1 MENNINLLSDREI
14 EVLQLVGQG
23 KSNKEIA
30 VDLNISINTVKV
42 HIGNIFQKIDVAS
55 RTEATLFA
63 IEHGIIKSPASPTPE
78 IEVEAPIIPEVEE
91 IPTPL
96 DFFRRNR
103 WIILILGVL
112 LVTGLY
118 FMVAKPAFL
127 MSQDP
132 PAEITQQKWETL
144 APLNA
149 PRSSMAFAIF
159 EGKIIV
165 IAGHSVSGAL
175 SSVEM
180 FDPTTNKWSAL
191 SEKPTAVYDASAV
204 VIGEKI
210 YVPGGVTQDG
220 TPTKVMDVFN
230 PRKNTWEQAADLP
243 VAISAYGLASYEG
256 QIFLFGG
263 SDSAKALDSVWRY
276 DPITDSWHDGTPMP
290 TARMYPSVL
299 ADAGKIYVM
308 GGSDGDRQLNTN
320 ESYSPYTE
328 LEKENPW
335 KKEPDLPE
343 KLSGYAAI
351 KLYDKISVIGGKSSV
366 SGAIDQFHY
375 SATEKE
381 WQIANINPDNTNV
394 ISEASY
400 VLLGEYI
407 YAIGGVVRGGF
418 LDSVSRYQAMYTI
431 LLPLTIN

>member
-1 MENNINLLSDREI
+1 MENNISLLSDREI

-42 HIGNIFQKIDVAS
+42 HIGNIFQKINVAS

-78 IEVEAPIIPEVEE
+78 IEVEDQIVPAVEE
-91 IPTPL
+91 IPTPVG
-96 DFFRRNR
+96 FFQRNR
-103 WIILILGVL
+103 WILWVFGML

-118 FMVAKPAFL
+118 ILIAKPAFL
-127 MSQDP
+127 MSQNP

-144 APLNA
+144 ASLNA
-149 PRSSMAFAIF
+149 PRSSMAVAIF
-159 EGKIIV
+159 EGKIIA
-165 IAGHSVSGAL
+165 IAGHSDSGAL
-175 SSVEM
+175 TSVEM
-180 FDPTTNKWSAL
+180 FDPATNTWSAL

-210 YVPGGVTQDG
+210 YIPGGMTQDG
-220 TPTKVMDVFN
+220 SPTKVVEVFN
-230 PRKNTWEQAADLP
+230 PRKNAWERAADLP

-263 SDSAKALDSVWRY
+263 SDSAKVLDSVWRY
-276 DPITDSWHDGTPMP
+276 DPITDSWHAGTLMP
-290 TARMYPSVL
+290 TPRMYPSVL

-308 GGSDGDRQLNTN
+308 GGSDGDSQLNTN

-335 KKEPDLPE
+335 RKEPDLPE
-343 KLSGYAAI
+343 KLSSYAAI
-351 KLYDKISVIGGKSSV
+351 KLYDKISIIGGKSSV

-375 SATEKE
+375 SVTAKE
-381 WQIANINPDNTNV
+381 WQITNINPDTTST

-407 YAIGGVVRGGF
+407 YAIGGMAGEGF

>member
-30 VDLNISINTVKV
+30 VNLNISINTVKV
-42 HIGNIFQKIDVAS
+42 HIGNIFQKINVAS

-63 IEHGIIKSPASPTPE
+63 IEHGIIKSPATPIPE
-78 IEVEAPIIPEVEE
+78 IEAEVTSIE
-91 IPTPL
+91 IVDEQPTPPNV
-96 DFFRRNR
+96 FRRYR
-103 WIILILGVL
+103 WIL
-112 LVTGLY
+112 LVFGLLLVASLY
-118 FMVAKPAFL
+118 LLIAKPAFL
-127 MSQDP
+127 MLQEP
-132 PAEITQQKWETL
+132 PPEIPQQKWETL
-144 APLNA
+144 ASLNT
-149 PRSSMAFAIF
+149 PRSSMAVAIF
-159 EGKIIV
+159 EGKIII
-165 IAGHSVSGAL
+165 IAGHSDSEVL

-180 FDPTTNKWSAL
+180 FDPTTNAWSAL

-220 TPTKVMDVFN
+220 SPTTVVEVFN
-230 PRKNTWEQAADLP
+230 PRKNTWEQAAELP

-256 QIFLFGG
+256 QVFLFGG
-263 SDSAKALDSVWRY
+263 SDSTKVLDSVWRY
-276 DPITDSWHDGTPMP
+276 DPITDSWHEGTPMP
-290 TARMYPSVL
+290 TARMFPSVL

-308 GGSDGDRQLNTN
+308 GGSDGESKLNTN

-335 KKEPDLPE
+335 QTEPNLPE
-343 KLSGYAAI
+343 KLYGYTAI

-375 SATEKE
+375 SATQQE
-381 WQIANINPDNTNV
+381 WLIANINPETTSA
-394 ISEASY
+394 ISEAAY

-407 YAIGGVVRGGF
+407 YAIGGMVVEGY

>member
-42 HIGNIFQKIDVAS
+42 HIGNIFQKINVAS

-78 IEVEAPIIPEVEE
+78 IEVEAPIVPVVEE
-91 IPTPL
+91 IATPL
-96 DFFRRNR
+96 DFFRRKR
-103 WIILILGVL
+103 WILWVFGVL
-112 LVTGLY
+112 LVAGLY
-118 FMVAKPAFL
+118 LLIARPAFL
-127 MSQDP
+127 MSQ
-132 PAEITQQKWETL
+132 ELQISQQKWETM
-144 APLNA
+144 ASLNA
-149 PRSSMAFAIF
+149 PRSSMAVAIF

-165 IAGHSVSGAL
+165 IAGHSVMGAL

-180 FDPTTNKWSAL
+180 FDPTTNAWSAL
-191 SEKPTAVYDASAV
+191 SEKPTAVYDASAA

-220 TPTKVMDVFN
+220 TRTKVMEVFN

-263 SDSAKALDSVWRY
+263 SDSAKALDFVWRY
-276 DPITDSWHDGTPMP
+276 DPITDSWQEGTPMP

-335 KKEPDLPE
+335 KEEPDLPE
-343 KLSGYAAI
+343 KVSGYAAI
-351 KLYDKISVIGGKSSV
+351 KLYDKISVIGGKSSL

-375 SATEKE
+375 STTEKE
-381 WQIANINPDNTNV
+381 WQIANINPDNTNA

-407 YAIGGVVRGGF
+407 YAIGGMAREGF